1 MKRWL
6 AIAFLLV
13 VAVPVM
19 ADVHSDA
26 KAEVQFGV
34 TCARKGLWREAIF
47 RWKNAVA
54 KDEHY
59 AEAWN
64 DLAVGY
70 EQLGDLDNARKA
82 YETALHLE
90 ANNSYI
96 RQNYDEFRNIY
107 DRQNRRNGVH

>member
-13 VAVPVM
+13 AAVPVM
-19 ADVHSDA
+19 ADVHADA

-54 KDEHY
+54 KDEKY

-82 YETALHLE
+82 YETALHLD
-90 ANNSYI
+90 ANNAYI